1 MQKLIL
7 LSIVLFTTITLM
19 TACGENGNG
28 ATTEAT
34 TEATTK
40 ATTEV
45 STDEVTNVSDSTLTT
60 TEVVSETTK
69 K

>member
-7 LSIVLFTTITLM
+7 LSIAIFTTITLM

-28 ATTEAT
+28 ATTET
-34 TEATTK
+34 
-40 ATTEV
+40 TTEV
-45 STDEVTNVSDSTLTT
+45 SSQDVTNVSDSTLTT
-60 TEVVSETTK
+60 NEVVSDTTK

>member
-7 LSIVLFTTITLM
+7 FSIAIFTTITLM

-28 ATTEAT
+28 STTET
-34 TEATTK
+34 
-40 ATTEV
+40 TTEV
-45 STDEVTNVSDSTLTT
+45 SSQDVTNVSDSTLTT
-60 TEVVSETTK
+60 TEVISDTTK

>member
-7 LSIVLFTTITLM
+7 LSSAIFTTITLM

-28 ATTEAT
+28 ATTET
-34 TEATTK
+34 
-40 ATTEV
+40 TTEV
-45 STDEVTNVSDSTLTT
+45 SSQDVTNVSDSTLTT
-60 TEVVSETTK
+60 TEVVSDTTK

>member
-7 LSIVLFTTITLM
+7 LSIAIFTTITLM

-28 ATTEAT
+28 ATTE
-34 TEATTK
+34 
-40 ATTEV
+40 V
-45 STDEVTNVSDSTLTT
+45 STEEVTNVSDSTLTT
-60 TEVVSETTK
+60 TEVVSDTTK

>member
-7 LSIVLFTTITLM
+7 LSIVIFTTITLM

-28 ATTEAT
+28 ATTET
-34 TEATTK
+34 
-40 ATTEV
+40 TTEV
-45 STDEVTNVSDSTLTT
+45 SSQDVTNVSDSTLTT
-60 TEVVSETTK
+60 SEVVSDTTK

>member
-7 LSIVLFTTITLM
+7 LSIVIFTTITLM

-28 ATTEAT
+28 ATTE
-34 TEATTK
+34 
-40 ATTEV
+40 V
-45 STDEVTNVSDSTLTT
+45 STEEVTNVSDSTLTT
-60 TEVVSETTK
+60 SEVVSDTTK

>member
-1 MQKLIL
+1 MQKLII

-28 ATTEAT
+28 STTET
-34 TEATTK
+34 
-40 ATTEV
+40 TTEV
-45 STDEVTNVSDSTLTT
+45 SSQDVTNVSDSTLTT
-60 TEVVSETTK
+60 TEVVSDTTK

>member
-19 TACGENGNG
+19 TACGEKGNG
-28 ATTEAT
+28 ATTE
-34 TEATTK
+34 

>member
-7 LSIVLFTTITLM
+7 LSIAIFTTITLM

-28 ATTEAT
+28 ATTET
-34 TEATTK
+34 
-40 ATTEV
+40 TTEV
-45 STDEVTNVSDSTLTT
+45 SSQEVKNVSDSTLTT
-60 TEVVSETTK
+60 TEVVSDTTK

>member
-7 LSIVLFTTITLM
+7 FSIAIFTTITLM

-28 ATTEAT
+28 STTDAS
-34 TEATTK
+34 
-40 ATTEV
+40 TEV
-45 STDEVTNVSDSTLTT
+45 SSEDVTNVSDSTLTT
-60 TEVVSETTK
+60 TEVVSDTTK

>member
-7 LSIVLFTTITLM
+7 LSIAIFTTITLI

-28 ATTEAT
+28 ATTE
-34 TEATTK
+34 
-40 ATTEV
+40 V
-45 STDEVTNVSDSTLTT
+45 STEEVTNVSDSTLTT
-60 TEVVSETTK
+60 TEVVSDTTK

>member
-1 MQKLIL
+1 MQKLII

-28 ATTEAT
+28 STTDAS
-34 TEATTK
+34 TE
-40 ATTEV
+40 
-45 STDEVTNVSDSTLTT
+45 EVTNVSDSTLTT
-60 TEVVSETTK
+60 TEVVSDTTK

>member
-1 MQKLIL
+1 MQKLIF

-28 ATTEAT
+28 ATTE
-34 TEATTK
+34 
-40 ATTEV
+40 V
-45 STDEVTNVSDSTLTT
+45 STEEVTNVSDSTLTT

>member
-1 MQKLIL
+1 MQKLIF

-28 ATTEAT
+28 ATTET
-34 TEATTK
+34 
-40 ATTEV
+40 TTEV
-45 STDEVTNVSDSTLTT
+45 SSEDVTNVSDSTLTT

>member
-7 LSIVLFTTITLM
+7 FSIAIFTTITLM

-28 ATTEAT
+28 ATTE
-34 TEATTK
+34 
-40 ATTEV
+40 V
-45 STDEVTNVSDSTLTT
+45 STEEVTNVSDSTLTT
-60 TEVVSETTK
+60 TEVVSDTTK

>member
-7 LSIVLFTTITLM
+7 LSIAIFTTITLM

-28 ATTEAT
+28 ATTET
-34 TEATTK
+34 
-40 ATTEV
+40 TTEV
-45 STDEVTNVSDSTLTT
+45 SSQDVTNVSDATLTT
-60 TEVVSETTK
+60 TEVVSDTTK

>member
-7 LSIVLFTTITLM
+7 LSIAIFTTITLM

-28 ATTEAT
+28 ATTE
-34 TEATTK
+34 
-40 ATTEV
+40 V
-45 STDEVTNVSDSTLTT
+45 STEEVTNVSDSTLTT
-60 TEVVSETTK
+60 GEVVSDTTK

>member
-7 LSIVLFTTITLM
+7 LSIAIFTTITLM

-28 ATTEAT
+28 STTET
-34 TEATTK
+34 
-40 ATTEV
+40 TTEV
-45 STDEVTNVSDSTLTT
+45 SSQDVTNVSDSTLTT
-60 TEVVSETTK
+60 TEVVSDTTK

>member
-7 LSIVLFTTITLM
+7 LSIAIFTTITLM

-28 ATTEAT
+28 T
-34 TEATTK
+34 
-40 ATTEV
+40 TTEV
-45 STDEVTNVSDSTLTT
+45 SSQDVTNVSDSTLTT
-60 TEVVSETTK
+60 SEVVSDTTK